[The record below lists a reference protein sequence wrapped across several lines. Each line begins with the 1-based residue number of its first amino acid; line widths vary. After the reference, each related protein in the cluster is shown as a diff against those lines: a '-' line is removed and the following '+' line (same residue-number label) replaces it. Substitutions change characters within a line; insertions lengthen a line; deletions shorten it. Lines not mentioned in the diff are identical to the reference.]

1 MRFDIITRKRHKV
14 RAGKYKS
21 KAAACMAAVAFGV
34 FCFDLSS
41 AAQTRTSASA
51 ASFRTIVVTTEPG
64 ASVWIDGVSY
74 GKTDEKGRITVRTV
88 SPGKHMLRVRADGFS
103 DALRALAAITKGSIN
118 ITLKKTTDEAELSF
132 QRGIQQSS
140 VDRERAAAAFRNAIR
155 LQPKYL
161 DAYIGLARV
170 LSDGREYEN
179 AANVIAEVRKFQ
191 PTNAEVSAIEGRIL
205 RDGGEEDAAIA
216 AFKRS
221 IREGR
226 GFQPEAY
233 TGLGLIYKERAEAFA
248 GEGEYDKESA
258 NYDDSAKYLKTALK
272 QLSGAP
278 DAVVVYQILGL
289 IYEQQKRYTDAIAVY
304 EEFLRVFPDI
314 PESESVASFIVQLK
328 KQISRQ

>member
-1 MRFDIITRKRHKV
+1 MRSCR
-14 RAGKYKS
+14 YKS
-21 KAAACMAAVAFGV
+21 RAAACIAAIAFGA
-34 FCFDLSS
+34 FGFDLSIVS
-41 AAQTRTSASA
+41 QTRTTASPG
-51 ASFRTIVVTTEPG
+51 FRTIVVSTEPG
-64 ASVWIDGVSY
+64 ALLWIDGVSY

-88 SPGKHMLRVRADGFS
+88 SPGKHTLRIRADGFS
-103 DALRALAAITKGSIN
+103 DAIRALPATTKGSID
-118 ITLKKTTDEAELSF
+118 ITLKKITDEAELSF

-140 VDRERAAAAFRNAIR
+140 IDRERAAEAFRNALR
-155 LQPKYL
+155 LRPKYL

-170 LSDGREYEN
+170 LSDGRQYD
-179 AANVIAEVRKFQ
+179 AAAKVIAEIRKFQ
-191 PTNAEVSAIEGRIL
+191 PANSEISAIQGRIL

-248 GEGEYDKESA
+248 GEGEYEKETA
-258 NYDDSAKYLKTALK
+258 NYDESAKFLRTALK

-328 KQISRQ
+328 KQIAR